1 MFMEKKVFKDY
12 NLHMVNPTLF
22 MIFPIF
28 LGFVGEKDGKIIL
41 FVEFGGHGPFLC
53 GVFFRS
59 SVSQFIKVERFL
71 IWISPLMLFV
81 FPFLSKQNLWQCSVN
96 SSLKLLNL
104 ASVASLGL
112 M

>member
-1 MFMEKKVFKDY
+1 
-12 NLHMVNPTLF
+12 MVNPSLF
-22 MIFPIF
+22 LIFTIF

-53 GVFFRS
+53 GFFFRS
-59 SVSQFIKVERFL
+59 SVKVDIGTEEISQFIKVERFL

-96 SSLKLLNL
+96 SSFNLLNL
-104 ASVASLGL
+104 ASVASLGS